1 MMTVKITIIGLGQI
15 GASMGL
21 ALANHKD
28 QVITLGHDKS
38 PETARKAQKMG
49 AVESISYN
57 LPAAVEN
64 ADVIVLA
71 IPFDAVFETLKI
83 IARDMHEEAV
93 VMDTAPIKSVIVEWV
108 KEFLPPRRHY
118 VGLTPALNPACLE
131 DANLGLDAARAD
143 LFQKGAVAISAPHGT
158 AEGALKLATDFVTL
172 LGALPFFA
180 DPEEV
185 DGVMAATHILPG
197 LSAAALVEA
206 ITSQPGWSDIRK
218 LAGKPYSSATRPLE
232 GDEPAALAGAIL
244 QNQSNTLRVLDGYIA
259 ALTSL
264 RNEIASKNKNVLETR
279 LELARRGRAQ
289 WQLDRAKGDWLAVE
303 MGRQE
308 MPKVGDILKQQF
320 GGLDKLI
327 GRRIKKSDEE

>member
-1 MMTVKITIIGLGQI
+1 MTVKITIIGLGQI

-21 ALANHKD
+21 ALAGHKD
-28 QVITLGHDKS
+28 QVSTLGHDLS
-38 PETARKAQKMG
+38 PETARKAQKLG
-49 AVESISYN
+49 AVESLSYN

-71 IPFDAVFETLKI
+71 IPYDAILDTLKI
-83 IARDMHEEAV
+83 IAQDMHEEAV
-93 VMDTAPIKSVIVEWV
+93 VMDTAPIKSVIVGWA

-118 VGLTPALNPACLE
+118 VGLTPALNPAFLE
-131 DANLGLDAARAD
+131 DATQGLNAARAD
-143 LFQKGAVAISAPHGT
+143 LFNKGAIAISAAHGT

-185 DGVMAATHILPG
+185 DGVMAAAHLLPG
-197 LSAAALVEA
+197 LSALALAEA

-232 GDEPAALAGAIL
+232 GEQPAALAGALL
-244 QNQSNTLRVLDGYIA
+244 QNQSNTLRMLDAYIA

-264 RNEIASKNKNVLETR
+264 RSGIAINNWEELETR

-289 WQLDRAKGDWLAVE
+289 WQLDRARGDWLAVE
-303 MGRQE
+303 IGAQE
-308 MPKVGDILKQQF
+308 MPKMGDLLKQQV
-320 GGLDKLI
+320 GGLDKLF
-327 GRRIKKSDEE
+327 GRRNKKTDRD

>member
-1 MMTVKITIIGLGQI
+1 MTVKIGIIGLGQI
-15 GASMGL
+15 GASIGL
-21 ALANHKD
+21 ALASRKD
-28 QVITLGHDKS
+28 QVTTIGYDKS
-38 PETARKAQKMG
+38 ADVTRKAHKLEVVENFAHNLYACVKEADLVILALPIDQVYETLESIAQKIHEG
-49 AVESISYN
+49 AV
-57 LPAAVEN
+57 
-64 ADVIVLA
+64 VI
-71 IPFDAVFETLKI
+71 
-83 IARDMHEEAV
+83 
-93 VMDTAPIKSVIVEWV
+93 DTAPAKQVVADWA
-108 KEFLPPRRHY
+108 KGLLPSNLHY

-131 DANLGLDAARAD
+131 DATLGLNAARAD
-143 LFQKGAVAISAPHGT
+143 LFHKGAMAISAAHGT

-232 GDEPAALAGAIL
+232 GEEPAALAGAIL
-244 QNQSNTLRVLDGYIA
+244 QNQSNTLRVLDAYIA

-279 LELARRGRAQ
+279 LEQARRGRAQ

-303 MGRQE
+303 LGAQE